1 MAKKRKST
9 FEDARKKNE
18 SGTPGYIKKK
28 KKTKIGVIQCHN
40 VPLRWV
46 HMTPGREE
54 RNRKLKQIILLDEN
68 LHSF

>member
-18 SGTPGYIKKK
+18 SGTPDHIK
-28 KKTKIGVIQCHN
+28 KKTKIGVIQCHT

-54 RNRKLKQIILLDEN
+54 RSRKLKQIILLDEN
-68 LHSF
+68 LRSF